1 METRAVLE
9 ALHIAGL
16 VGLIVA
22 FILNVV
28 VFSSLNVV
36 SLAAI
41 CFSTYFLITHNELF
55 AELVEK
61 FKQK

>member
-1 METRAVLE
+1 MESRTVLE

-16 VGLIVA
+16 AGLIVA

-41 CFSTYFLITHNELF
+41 IFSSYFLITNNYLF

-61 FKQK
+61 FKRK

>member
-1 METRAVLE
+1 METRTILE

-41 CFSTYFLITHNELF
+41 IFSSYFLITNNYLF

-61 FKQK
+61 FKRK